1 MARRIELDYN
11 SKDLKI
17 LPLTKRKLT
26 RLACHFTFQQRNKAA
41 HKVLLL
47 ADNIQLE
54 PSEISYFPQECSLIN
69 GSD

>member
-17 LPLTKRKLT
+17 LPLTKRKLN
-26 RLACHFTFQQRNKAA
+26 RLACHFIFEQRNKAT

-54 PSEISYFPQECSLIN
+54 PSESVIFPKN
-69 GSD
+69 AV